1 MPQINIF
8 AAASEM
14 PSGYKGSDGKRYI
27 TLSEDVALS
36 SRWVVSENVV
46 LDLNG
51 HAISRNLSSSAY
63 NGEWAS
69 NVSIGASGESEGFA
83 DATRQTMDFLAEYI
97 NKYNIDTNNTKFWVT
112 GYSRTGA
119 VSNMVAKRLID
130 TYNNDGTK
138 VFAYCNALA
147 NGSLAVESYIG
158 KIISIVKKASDTNHA
173 DSTAQTITVPQ
184 RPTAPT
190 GISST
195 KASGI
200 DASDGT
206 IANVNDTME
215 YKAADADTWQSVTG
229 TQITGLAAGS
239 YEVRYKAT
247 STEFASTSA
256 AVTISVVGTYTITFV
271 NYDNSEL
278 QILYVTEGA
287 MPQYTGETP
296 TKPSDDMYSYTFAGW
311 SPEIAEVSGIAVYTA
326 QFERTPIDYYVELT
340 DEVKAVVLAPEAGT
354 YELIFAAYDSSGA
367 LKSVELQNITFDEA
381 GEQEFEPETLD
392 MNGAVKI
399 KVMLWSDISEMTPK
413 CGSDEMS
420 LQ

>member
-1 MPQINIF
+1 MLF
-8 AAASEM
+8 RS
-14 PSGYKGSDGKRYI
+14 
-27 TLSEDVALS
+27 
-36 SRWVVSENVV
+36 
-46 LDLNG
+46 
-51 HAISRNLSSSAY
+51 
-63 NGEWAS
+63 
-69 NVSIGASGESEGFA
+69 
-83 DATRQTMDFLAEYI
+83 
-97 NKYNIDTNNTKFWVT
+97 
-112 GYSRTGA
+112 
-119 VSNMVAKRLID
+119 
-130 TYNNDGTK
+130 
-138 VFAYCNALA
+138 
-147 NGSLAVESYIG
+147 
-158 KIISIVKKASDTNHA
+158 
-173 DSTAQTITVPQ
+173 
-184 RPTAPT
+184 APT

-278 QILYVTEGA
+278 QTLYVTEGA

-354 YELIFAAYDSSGA
+354 
-367 LKSVELQNITFDEA
+367 
-381 GEQEFEPETLD
+381 
-392 MNGAVKI
+392 
-399 KVMLWSDISEMTPK
+399 
-413 CGSDEMS
+413 SDEMS

>member
-1 MPQINIF
+1 MRNKTKKIFSIVLLVSMLLAVMPQINIF

-138 VFAYCNALA
+138 VFAYCNAPA
-147 NGSLAVESYIG
+147 NGGLKSEMKTGCDYSGIHNIINPSDIVPYVAPSEMGFVRYGTDHFIPGDTAKTTLDEASSKQIRASLARDNTSYTVG
-158 KIISIVKKASDTNHA
+158 TNA
-173 DSTAQTITVPQ
+173 YN
-184 RPTAPT
+184 
-190 GISST
+190 ST
-195 KASGI
+195 KDKMLI
-200 DASDGT
+200 
-206 IANVNDTME
+206 
-215 YKAADADTWQSVTG
+215 Q
-229 TQITGLAAGS
+229 LAA
-239 YEVRYKAT
+239 VCNLR
-247 STEFASTSA
+247 
-256 AVTISVVGTYTITFV
+256 
-271 NYDNSEL
+271 
-278 QILYVTEGA
+278 
-287 MPQYTGETP
+287 
-296 TKPSDDMYSYTFAGW
+296 
-311 SPEIAEVSGIAVYTA
+311 
-326 QFERTPIDYYVELT
+326 
-340 DEVKAVVLAPEAGT
+340 
-354 YELIFAAYDSSGA
+354 
-367 LKSVELQNITFDEA
+367 
-381 GEQEFEPETLD
+381 
-392 MNGAVKI
+392 
-399 KVMLWSDISEMTPK
+399 
-413 CGSDEMS
+413 
-420 LQ
+420 